1 MKQDNWICPSI
12 LSADFSK
19 LGQEINGV
27 MSAGARRIHIDVM
40 DNHYVPNLS
49 FGPLVCQSLRDSGIT
64 APMDIHL
71 MVEPVDDL
79 IKNFIEVG
87 VSCITF
93 HPEASKH
100 IHRSLSLIKSAG
112 IEAGL
117 VLNPATPIFLL
128 DPVWDCLDRI
138 LVMSVNPGFGGQK
151 FIPSVLNKISELR
164 KLIDQRERPIRLEI
178 DGGVNL
184 NNIKN
189 ISDAGA
195 DTFVMGNA
203 IYKAGDKSGDKLGS
217 YENIFKNIFEV
228 LR

>member
-1 MKQDNWICPSI
+1 MNKKQDPWICPSI
-12 LSADFSK
+12 LSADFSR
-19 LGQEINGV
+19 LGEEIESV
-27 MSAGARRIHIDVM
+27 MRAGAHRIHIDVM

-49 FGPLVCQSLRDSGIT
+49 FGPLVCQSLRDAGIK
-64 APMDIHL
+64 APFDIHL

-79 IKNFIEVG
+79 IKSFIEVG

-117 VLNPATPIFLL
+117 VLNPATPICLL
-128 DPVWDCLDRI
+128 DPVWEDLDRI

-151 FIPSVLNKISELR
+151 FIPSALDKIKALR
-164 KLIDQRERPIRLEI
+164 KLIDQKDKSIRLEI

-189 ISDAGA
+189 ISEAGA

-203 IYKAGDKSGDKLGS
+203 IYKSQDQLGS

-228 LR
+228 LG